1 MRSDPCESRKL
12 GLRGAQIFLQSTW
25 VELHEPHEQLLL
37 DDCTTY
43 PLGQLE
49 PHT

>member
-1 MRSDPCESRKL
+1 MTRAKIASYGCTQ
-12 GLRGAQIFLQSTW
+12 AQIFLQSTW
-25 VELHEPHEQLLL
+25 VELHEPHEQLVL

-49 PHT
+49 PQL